1 LIDWLNFSK
10 SANFYRKT
18 GRLPKD
24 AITKLFRDLR
34 QHADSP
40 SNNIFQHVKV
50 RQGGSIWSAISFFYE
65 REPAFFDGAPPTVRE
80 KICGFLLLVE
90 HGDIA
95 TIFKSNLDLPSEF
108 RSDHLRRIADDR
120 VELAVARAGA
130 TFEQIRLRNM
140 TNSRSMLRFKTLEA
154 DNLENVV
161 TPFGASRFV
170 PRGYRVRQNGDHYTA
185 TPSTGRIAMRSDR
198 GNYREL
204 VTWAGAIIDMLTDQ
218 TAQPSDF
225 IRTFA
230 RPMDLA
236 SLPVGTVPT
245 YFSVDSAT
253 LSFDLFDTEEPR
265 ELVRSAT
272 NGVTTL
278 TRVETEDLLRIVD
291 REFTLLD
298 NGGIQIVDAASNDA
312 VGEISIGKTRISL
325 RRFDLPELRGV
336 RIRSVDHVPG
346 EEHLGIPLKRYL
358 DQQDLFTVLFS
369 DVTIVYLEG
378 SLFRDGS
385 LRDGSRFLSY
395 FRVNDDL
402 NNSTSEKGTL
412 LANQVIFEVG
422 SLFQIIVDSVSA
434 SDGNLA
440 CDDLGDEWA
449 DFIGVN
455 RSAQPQTLS
464 FYHAKHGDAQ
474 LGASPLHILVSQAVK
489 NLGRFTSTPE
499 ILAAKVRTWGNTYN
513 GDGIETSIP
522 RLVRGDAAAMEQAL
536 NAAVASPDTIRR
548 VFIVTSS
555 LSFESLRETFMN
567 ISAGT
572 AARPHFVQLYWLLMS
587 YFSACTE
594 VGAYPYVICRE

>member
-1 LIDWLNFSK
+1 MIDWLNFSK

-24 AITKLFRDLR
+24 AITQLFRDLR
-34 QHADSP
+34 RNAESP
-40 SNNIFQHVKV
+40 SNNLFLHVKV
-50 RQGGSIWSAISFFYE
+50 RQGRSTWSALSFFYD
-65 REPAFFDGAPPTVRE
+65 REPAFFDGAPPRVRE

-90 HGDIA
+90 HGDIV
-95 TIFKSNLDLPSEF
+95 TIFKSNLELPSDF
-108 RSDHLRRIADDR
+108 RSDHLQRIADDR

-140 TNSRSMLRFKTLEA
+140 TSSRSMLRFKTLEA

-161 TPFGASRFV
+161 TPLGASRYV
-170 PRGYRVRQNGDHYTA
+170 PRGYRVRHNGDHYTA

-204 VTWAGAIIDMLTDQ
+204 VTWAGVITDMLTDL

-236 SLPVGTVPT
+236 SLPDGTAPT
-245 YFSVDSAT
+245 HFSIDAAA
-253 LSFDLFDTEEPR
+253 LSFDLFDTEEPL
-265 ELVRSAT
+265 ELVRSAA
-272 NGVTTL
+272 NGLTIL
-278 TRVETEDLLRIVD
+278 TRVETQDLLRILD
-291 REFTLLD
+291 REFTLVD
-298 NGGIQIVDAASNDA
+298 NAGIQIVDPESNDA
-312 VGEISIGKTRISL
+312 VGEIRIGKTRISL
-325 RRFDLPELRGV
+325 RRFDLPELSDI
-336 RIRSVDHVPG
+336 RIRSVDHIPG
-346 EEHLGIPLKRYL
+346 EDDEGVVLKRYL
-358 DQQDLFTVLFS
+358 DQQDLFTVIFN

-395 FRVNDDL
+395 FRASHELNDA
-402 NNSTSEKGTL
+402 TSEKGTL
-412 LANQVIFEVG
+412 LANQAVFEAG
-422 SLFQIIVDSVSA
+422 SLFRVIVDNVA
-434 SDGNLA
+434 VSDGSLA

-455 RSAQPQTLS
+455 RTAQPQTLS

-474 LGASPLHILVSQAVK
+474 LGASPLHILISQAVK

-499 ILAAKVRTWGNTYN
+499 ILAAKVATWNNTYN
-513 GDGIETSIP
+513 GDGGETAIP
-522 RLVRGDAAAMEQAL
+522 RLIRGDAAAMELAL
-536 NAAVASPDTIRR
+536 NSAIASPDTIRR
-548 VFIVTSS
+548 VLIVTSS
-555 LSFESLRETFMN
+555 LSLQLLRETFTN
-567 ISAGT
+567 IHGGA
-572 AARPHFVQLYWLLMS
+572 AARPHFVQLYWLLMA

-594 VGAYPYVICRE
+594 VGAYPSVICRE